1 MSLKKIKYINIIVLF
16 LLMSLTHN
24 LYKWFPNDLFALLFP
39 VNESIWE
46 HMKMIYSTII
56 LYSVFEFYLLN
67 KFKIDVN
74 NFLFSIYVSS
84 IVTIIS
90 TLLIF
95 VPIYNIIGENLPVT
109 LIILFICISI
119 GQVISYHIKNMS
131 EIKNINIIS
140 IILIIITF
148 IIMGILTY
156 NPPINSLF
164 FDEKKQ
170 IYGINTYVI

>member
-1 MSLKKIKYINIIVLF
+1 MSLKKIKYINIIALF

-46 HMKMIYSTII
+46 HMKMIYSSII
-56 LYSVFEFYLLN
+56 LYSIFEFYLLN
-67 KFKIDVN
+67 KFKIDAN
-74 NFLFSIYVSS
+74 NFLFSVYISS
-84 IVTIIS
+84 AVTIIS

-109 LIILFICISI
+109 LIILFICITI
-119 GQVISYHIKNMS
+119 GQVIAYHIKNIKK
-131 EIKNINIIS
+131 IKNINIIS
-140 IILIIITF
+140 VILIITTF

-156 NPPINSLF
+156 NPPINPLF
-164 FDEKKQ
+164 LDEQKQ